1 MKNRSSCLMTALM
14 VAGLALT
21 AAAPTGAEPP
31 EEGATDLQGPE
42 AFGSITDPTDRAI
55 AMFVESG
62 KVLTHPRCVNCHP
75 EGESPLQ
82 GEDGRLHQPPVV
94 RGRGGIG
101 VTGMRCRTCHMAENY
116 DPGRV
121 PGAPHWL
128 LAPESMAWEDL
139 TLNEICE
146 QIKDPERNGGRSLED
161 IVEHVTEDALVGW
174 GWEPGAD
181 RQPAPGTQ
189 ALFAALIRGW
199 AALGGPCP

>member
-1 MKNRSSCLMTALM
+1 MKNRCRLLASALF
-14 VAGLALT
+14 VTVIGLA
-21 AAAPTGAEPP
+21 AAGSMEAVPP
-31 EEGATDLQGPE
+31 EASAVELQGPE
-42 AFGSITDPTDRAI
+42 AFVSIADATDRAI

-75 EGESPLQ
+75 AGQSPLQ

-101 VTGMRCRTCHMAENY
+101 VTGMRCRTCHTSENF

-128 LAPESMAWEDL
+128 LAPESMAWEGL

-146 QIKDPERNGGRSLED
+146 QIKDPERNGGRTLAD

-181 RQPAPGTQ
+181 RRPAPGTQ
-189 ALFAALIRGW
+189 AVFAALIRDW
-199 AALGGPCP
+199 AELGGPCP